1 MTDHLRV
8 APFTGFRYS
17 SEKVPD
23 LSRVIAPPYDMIS
36 PQQQQQLHERDP
48 WNIVRLIL
56 GKDGGEDGSGDRYER
71 AAAAYRQWKEKGI
84 LVRDAE
90 PSIYAYRQDYEW
102 ENKSYQRLGFIVRAA
117 LTEFGEGAFP
127 HESTLSGPKADR
139 LRLLSACRA
148 NFSSIFSL
156 FSDADGSVQ
165 DRLEAET
172 ASAPIQEVTDDLG
185 VRHRLWRLSRP
196 EFHTWIDNQMRD
208 KSFIIA
214 DGHHRYETALE
225 YRRLMRERPGE
236 IPGDCDYV
244 MMFLAPI
251 ESTGLTILPFH
262 RALSLPDTG
271 RVFARLGEAF
281 EIKEMP
287 LSGPPAAGC
296 ERMLATLEETP
307 ANRASFIFYPGEESF
322 YLLVMKK
329 DFDSAPY
336 LGPGTSREVGEL
348 DVTALHQV
356 TIQGLLG
363 LDEQRLVQEGGISF
377 FSRPEDAF
385 EQARTQ
391 KDQAVFFMRP
401 TRIEQVWKVAVSGQ
415 KMPQKSTN
423 FYPKL
428 TTGLVINEL

>member
-8 APFTGFRYS
+8 APFEGYRYS

-56 GKDGGEDGSGDRYER
+56 GKDSGEGGSGDRYEK
-71 AAAAYRQWKEKGI
+71 AAATYREWKDAGI

-90 PSIYAYRQDYEW
+90 PAIYAYRQDYEW
-102 ENKSYQRLGFIVRAA
+102 ERKTYQRLGFIVRAA
-117 LTEFGEGAFP
+117 LAEFGEGAFP

-156 FSDADGSVQ
+156 FSDEDGSIQ

-172 ASAPIQEVTDDLG
+172 ASAPIQQVTDDLG

-196 EFHTWIDNQMRD
+196 EFHTWIDNRMRD
-208 KSFIIA
+208 KPFIIA

-225 YRRLMRERPGE
+225 YRRLMRERPEEAPDG
-236 IPGDCDYV
+236 CDYV

-251 ESTGLTILPFH
+251 ESPGLTILPFH
-262 RALSLPDTG
+262 RSLSLPD
-271 RVFARLGEAF
+271 RSSALARLGEAF
-281 EIKEMP
+281 EVTEVP
-287 LSGPPAAGC
+287 LSGRSDTECGM
-296 ERMLATLEETP
+296 MLSTLEKTS
-307 ANRASFIFYPGEESF
+307 ADRASFIFYPGEENF
-322 YLLVMKK
+322 YLLVEKE
-329 DFDSAPY
+329 DFDRAPY

-348 DVTALHQV
+348 DVTILHQV
-356 TIQGLLG
+356 AIQGLLG
-363 LDEQRLVQEGGISF
+363 LEEQRLVQEGGISF
-377 FSRPEDAF
+377 FSRPEDAY
-385 EQARTQ
+385 EQARTR
-391 KDQAVFFMRP
+391 KDRVVFFMRP
-401 TRIEQVWKVAVSGQ
+401 ARIEQVWNVAVSGQ